1 VIVPAPALRVLRSQ
15 FLAGSPARLDRIAAE
30 LDRLRG
36 DPLDREAFD
45 RLRTEFHGFSGL
57 GGTYGFPAV
66 SALGVDGERRCDAL
80 LDSPGEP
87 RPGPEDFARF
97 DDVLRS
103 LRAELATDSA
113 KSGPRILAFSADPA
127 RANAIRDVLET
138 TGYTVRLLGGADG
151 SEEAALFRPHLLVL
165 DVDPEK
171 GGRIEAALRAAP
183 DARRVYLGSHP
194 IQPGE
199 LLAAVVKGLER

>member
-1 VIVPAPALRVLRSQ
+1 MTPAEALRGLRSQ
-15 FLAGSPARLDRIAAE
+15 FLAGAPARLDRIAAE

-36 DPLDREAFD
+36 DPLDREALG
-45 RLRTEFHGFSGL
+45 RLRKEFHGFSGL
-57 GGTYGFPAV
+57 GGTYGFPVV

-80 LDSPGEP
+80 LDEPGEP

-113 KSGPRILAFSADPA
+113 ESGPRIVAFSADPA
-127 RANAIRDVLET
+127 RASSIRDVLET

-151 SEEAALFRPHLLVL
+151 PEQAALFRPDLLVL

-171 GGRIEAALRAAP
+171 RDHIEAVLRAAP

-199 LLAAVVKGLER
+199 LLAAVIEGLGR